1 MKRNFFFLFL
11 AFAVLV
17 LALGGWTV
25 QGVRWTFAAPVRAFA

>member
-1 MKRNFFFLFL
+1 MKRKFFFSSL

-25 QGVRWTFAAPVRAFA
+25 QGVRWAFAAPTRAFS

>member
-1 MKRNFFFLFL
+1 MKRKLFFGSL

-25 QGVRWTFAAPVRAFA
+25 QGVRWAFAAPARALS